1 VTVAPTVMVSNARA
15 SRWRRSRRPPV
26 FAIVVLTLFVLTA
39 IFGPLLSPASPTATD
54 LESTLLPP
62 FWVHGGSTAHLLGTD
77 QLGRDVLSRVVYGAR
92 SVLVVSALSVGL
104 AGGVGST
111 IGIIAAY
118 RGGVVDLI
126 LMRFVDIMLAF
137 PAMIIALLLAVQ
149 LGPGF
154 INVVIVISL
163 ILWTT
168 YARQVRGDALIIMKK
183 DYVALARTAGRSGLG
198 IMVRHVLPNT
208 VTTIITLATLQI
220 GVAIIL
226 EASLSFL
233 GVGIPPPAP
242 SWGGMVADGEV
253 LVQVGWWLSVF
264 PGLAIVLVVL
274 ASNIL
279 GDWIASTLNPRDR
292 G

>member
-1 VTVAPTVMVSNARA
+1 
-15 SRWRRSRRPPV
+15 
-26 FAIVVLTLFVLTA
+26 VLTA